1 MDEITN
7 QSDETIDSFHRGKF
21 YLVQPRKYG
30 HRSGM
35 DAMLLA
41 SLVPNDLKGKVVD
54 LGAGAGAAG
63 LAVASRC
70 LKVYV
75 TLVERSAFMASYAQK
90 TLMLKQNEKLAER
103 ICLLRADVTFK
114 GKERLK
120 AGLED
125 NSFDFAIMNP
135 PFNNPADCRTPDKQK
150 SEAHV
155 MSEDMFENWLRSAAA
170 IVKPG
175 GYLGLIARPQSLT
188 NILNA
193 LEGRF
198 GGICII
204 PVHARATTAAMRI
217 LFYAKRGSRA
227 ALSVLPA
234 LIMHNEEDQAFS
246 PQIDA
251 INNGRISLWEFFK

>member
-1 MDEITN
+1 MDKIAN
-7 QSDETIDSFHRGKF
+7 QNDETIDSFHRGKF
-21 YLVQPRKYG
+21 YLVQPRVYG
-30 HRSGM
+30 HRSGI

-41 SLVPNDLKGKVVD
+41 SLVPTDLKGKVVD

-70 LKVYV
+70 PQVHV
-75 TLVERSAFMASYAQK
+75 TLVERSSFMVSYAQK

-103 ICLLRADVTFK
+103 ICLLEADVTLK
-114 GKERLK
+114 GNARIK
-120 AGLED
+120 AGLIN

-135 PFNNPADCRTPDKQK
+135 PFNNPNDRKTPDKQK

-155 MSEDMFENWLRSAAA
+155 MPEAMFDKWLRSAAA

-175 GYLGLIARPQSLT
+175 GYLGLIARPQSLRD
-188 NILNA
+188 ILHA

-204 PVHARATTAAMRI
+204 PIHARATTPAIRL

-227 ALSVLPA
+227 ALSILPA
-234 LIMHNEEDQAFS
+234 LVIHEGNSHIFS
-246 PQIDA
+246 PRIDA
-251 INNGRISLWEFFK
+251 INNGYISLWELL

>member
-1 MDEITN
+1 MDGITN
-7 QSDETIDSFHRGKF
+7 QSDDTIDSFHRGKF
-21 YLVQPRKYG
+21 YLVQPRRYG

-41 SLVPNDLKGKVVD
+41 SLVPNNLKGRVVD

-70 LKVYV
+70 LKAHV
-75 TLVERSAFMASYAQK
+75 TLVERSAFMVSYAQK
-90 TLMLKQNEKLAER
+90 TLMLKQNEQLAER
-103 ICLLRADVTFK
+103 ICLLEADVTLK
-114 GKERLK
+114 GKNRLT
-120 AGLED
+120 AGLVD

-135 PFNNPADCRTPDKQK
+135 PFNNPADRKTPDKQK

-155 MSEDMFENWLRSAAA
+155 MPEAMFDHWLRSAAA

-175 GYLGLIARPQSLT
+175 GYLGLIARPQSL
-188 NILNA
+188 NDILRA
-193 LEGRF
+193 LKGRF

-204 PVHARATTAAMRI
+204 PVHAHATTAAIRI
-217 LFYAKRGSRA
+217 LFYAKRGSRT
-227 ALSVLPA
+227 ALSILPA
-234 LIMHNEEDQAFS
+234 LVMHESDSHNLS

-251 INNGRISLWEFFK
+251 INNGRISLWELLK

>member
-7 QSDETIDSFHRGKF
+7 QINETIDSFHRGRF

-41 SLVPNDLKGKVVD
+41 SLVPNNLEGKVVD

-70 LKVYV
+70 LKVHV
-75 TLVERSAFMASYAQK
+75 TLVERSAFMVSYAKK
-90 TLMLKQNEKLAER
+90 TLMLKRNEKLAGR
-103 ICLLRADVTFK
+103 ICLLEADVTLK
-114 GKERLK
+114 GKSRLT
-120 AGLED
+120 AGLTD

-135 PFNNPADCRTPDKQK
+135 PFNSPADRKTPDQQK

-155 MSEDMFENWLRSAAA
+155 MPEAMFDNWLRSAAA

-175 GYLGLIARPQSLT
+175 GFLGLIARPQSLSDV
-188 NILNA
+188 LNA

-198 GGICII
+198 GSICII
-204 PVHARATTAAMRI
+204 PVHARATSVAIRI

-234 LIMHNEEDQAFS
+234 LVMHEGDGHAFS

-251 INNGRISLWEFFK
+251 INNGRISLWELLK

>member
-1 MDEITN
+1 MDKVSN
-7 QSDETIDSFHRGKF
+7 QSGETIDSFHRGKF
-21 YLVQPRKYG
+21 YLVQPHKYG

-41 SLVPNDLKGKVVD
+41 GLVPTDLKGNVVD

-70 LKVYV
+70 PQVHV
-75 TLVERSAFMASYAQK
+75 TLVERSSFMVSYAQK
-90 TLMLKQNEKLAER
+90 TLMLKQNKQFAGR
-103 ICLLRADVTFK
+103 ICLLEADVTFK
-114 GKERLK
+114 GSERIK
-120 AGLED
+120 AGLID

-135 PFNNPADCRTPDKQK
+135 PFNNPTDRKTPDKQK

-155 MSEDMFENWLRSAAA
+155 MPKAMFDNWLRSAAA

-175 GYLGLIARPQSLT
+175 GYLGLIARPQSMAD
-188 NILNA
+188 ILRA

-198 GGICII
+198 GGICIV
-204 PVHARATTAAMRI
+204 PVHARAKTAAIRL

-227 ALSVLPA
+227 ALSLLPA
-234 LIMHNEEDQAFS
+234 LVIHEGDSHIFS
-246 PQIDA
+246 PRIDA
-251 INNGRISLWEFFK
+251 INNGYISLWELL

>member
-7 QSDETIDSFHRGKF
+7 HSDETIDRFHRGKF
-21 YLVQPRKYG
+21 YLVQPRKHG

-41 SLVPNDLKGKVVD
+41 SLVPNNLKGKVVD

-70 LKVYV
+70 LEVHV
-75 TLVERSAFMASYAQK
+75 TLVERSAFMVSYAQK

-103 ICLLRADVTFK
+103 ICLLEADVTFK
-114 GKERLK
+114 GKNRLK
-120 AGLED
+120 VGLAD

-135 PFNNPADCRTPDKQK
+135 PFNSPADRKTPDKQK

-155 MSEDMFENWLRSAAA
+155 MSEAMFDNWLRSAAA

-188 NILNA
+188 DILHA

-198 GGICII
+198 GDICII
-204 PVHARATTAAMRI
+204 PVHARATKAAIRI
-217 LFYAKRGSRA
+217 LIYARRGSRA

-234 LIMHNEEDQAFS
+234 LIMHEGDSQTFS
-246 PQIDA
+246 PRIDA
-251 INNGRISLWEFFK
+251 INNGRISLWEMDV

>member
-1 MDEITN
+1 MDKAAN
-7 QSDETIDSFHRGKF
+7 QSGETIDSFHRGKF
-21 YLVQPRKYG
+21 YLVQPHKYG

-41 SLVPNDLKGKVVD
+41 SLVPSDLKGKVVD
-54 LGAGAGAAG
+54 LGAGAGVAG

-70 LKVYV
+70 LKVHV
-75 TLVERSAFMASYAQK
+75 TLVERSAFMVSYAQK
-90 TLMLKQNEKLAER
+90 TLMLKQNKQFASR
-103 ICLLRADVTFK
+103 ICLLEADVTFK
-114 GKERLK
+114 GNARIK
-120 AGLED
+120 AGLID

-135 PFNNPADCRTPDKQK
+135 PFNNPTDRKTPDKQK

-155 MSEDMFENWLRSAAA
+155 MSEAMFDNWLRSAAA

-188 NILNA
+188 DILRA

-204 PVHARATTAAMRI
+204 PVHARAKTAAIRL

-227 ALSVLPA
+227 ALSILPA
-234 LIMHNEEDQAFS
+234 LVIHEGNDHTFS
-246 PQIDA
+246 PRVDA
-251 INNGRISLWEFFK
+251 INNGYISLWELF

>member
-1 MDEITN
+1 MDKISN
-7 QSDETIDSFHRGKF
+7 HKDETIDSFHRGKF
-21 YLVQPRKYG
+21 YLVQPHKHG

-41 SLVPNDLKGKVVD
+41 SLVPTNLKGKIVD

-70 LKVYV
+70 PQVHV
-75 TLVERSAFMASYAQK
+75 TLVERSSFMVSYAQK
-90 TLMLKQNEKLAER
+90 TLMLKQNKQFTGR
-103 ICLLRADVTFK
+103 ICLLEADVTLK
-114 GKERLK
+114 GNARIT
-120 AGLED
+120 AGLID

-135 PFNNPADCRTPDKQK
+135 PFNNSTDRKTPDKQK

-155 MSEDMFENWLRSAAA
+155 MPEAMFDNWLRSAAA

-188 NILNA
+188 DILHA
-193 LEGRF
+193 LKGRF

-204 PVHARATTAAMRI
+204 PIHARATTPAIRL

-227 ALSVLPA
+227 ALSILPG
-234 LIMHNEEDQAFS
+234 LVIHEGNNHIFS
-246 PQIDA
+246 PRIDA
-251 INNGRISLWEFFK
+251 INNGYISLWELL